1 VTDHRSDPSSDPFY
15 LRARR
20 SLFSA
25 RKIALMAS
33 VVAGL
38 GVAAFGFQSLP
49 GGFSIVSSPA
59 HAQVNNDVS
68 KVAQPVGFADI
79 VQRVKPS
86 VISVKVTMKDKAADA
101 SDRSDDGSDQSG
113 PPMERFF
120 RQFGGPQGTPP
131 GTRNHHG
138 GHGVMM
144 GQGSGFFISWALSSA
159 TSAV

>member
-38 GVAAFGFQSLP
+38 GIAGFGFESLP
-49 GGFSIVSSPA
+49 GGFGIVSSPA

-101 SDRSDDGSDQSG
+101 SDRSDDG
-113 PPMERFF
+113 
-120 RQFGGPQGTPP
+120 
-131 GTRNHHG
+131 
-138 GHGVMM
+138 
-144 GQGSGFFISWALSSA
+144 
-159 TSAV
+159 

>member
-1 VTDHRSDPSSDPFY
+1 MTDHRSDPSSVPLN

-38 GVAAFGFQSLP
+38 GVAAFGMESLP
-49 GGFSIVSSPA
+49 GGLGIISSPA

-68 KVAQPVGFADI
+68 KVAQPTGFADI

-86 VISVKVTMKDKAADA
+86 VISVKVTMGDKAADA
-101 SDRSDDGSDQSG
+101 SDRSDECRS
-113 PPMERFF
+113 EARKFF
-120 RQFGGPQGTPP
+120 CYACLRRLT
-131 GTRNHHG
+131 
-138 GHGVMM
+138 
-144 GQGSGFFISWALSSA
+144 LDYE
-159 TSAV
+159 